1 MKIEKGIKRY
11 FLNGYRMARGQ
22 KRKKEMKLGDLV
34 EKLIRL
40 ITFGY
45 GKRMA
50 KSIAK
55 LFGYKDCGCDER
67 QEKLNKYI
75 ITKDGIKKL

>member
-1 MKIEKGIKRY
+1 
-11 FLNGYRMARGQ
+11 
-22 KRKKEMKLGDLV
+22 MKLGDLV
-34 EKLIRL
+34 ELIIRK

-45 GKRMA
+45 GKSIA

-55 LFGYKDCGCDER
+55 LFGYKDCGCDKR

-75 ITKDGIKKL
+75 FTKDGIKKL

>member
-22 KRKKEMKLGDLV
+22 KRKKEMKIGDLT
-34 EKLIRL
+34 EKIIRI

-45 GKRMA
+45 GKR
-50 KSIAK
+50 IAK
-55 LFGYKDCGCDER
+55 FISRLLGYKDCGCDKR
-67 QEKLNKYI
+67 KEKLNKYI
-75 ITKDGIKKL
+75 FTKDGIKKL

>member
-11 FLNGYRMARGQ
+11 LKNGYRMARGV
-22 KRKKEMKLGDLV
+22 KTKKEMKLGDLV
-34 EKLIRL
+34 EKIIIK

-45 GKRMA
+45 GKTMA
-50 KSIAK
+50 KSVAK
-55 LFGYKDCGCDER
+55 LFGYEDCGCDKR

>member
-1 MKIEKGIKRY
+1 MKIEKAIRRY
-11 FLNGYRMARGQ
+11 FQNGYRQAKGN
-22 KRKKEMKLGDLV
+22 KLKKEMKLGDLV
-34 EKLIRL
+34 EKIIRK

-45 GKRMA
+45 GKRIA

-55 LFGYKDCGCDER
+55 LFGYKDCGCDKR

-75 ITKDGIKKL
+75 LTKDGIKKL